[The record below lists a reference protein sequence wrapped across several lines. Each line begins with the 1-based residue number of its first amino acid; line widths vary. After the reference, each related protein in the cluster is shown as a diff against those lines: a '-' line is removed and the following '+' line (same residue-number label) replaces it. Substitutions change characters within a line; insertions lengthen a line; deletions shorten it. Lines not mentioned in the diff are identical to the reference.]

1 MATFNN
7 AYLNDQEAIL
17 SNISSLINS
26 SLKSVD
32 PIITGI
38 GKNNMEI
45 LQDQSFGDNDALF
58 GSGIF
63 NRLNSAPGPGDDD
76 SDDDD
81 DDDLIPI
88 KDDDDDDEIL
98 EDDDEPFNRDDD
110 EDEDD
115 MDN

>member
-7 AYLNDQEAIL
+7 VYLNDQETIL
-17 SNISSLINS
+17 SNISNLINS

-32 PIITGI
+32 PIINRI
-38 GKNNMEI
+38 VKNNMEI
-45 LQDQSFGDNDALF
+45 LQDQPFGDNDALF

-63 NRLNSAPGPGDDD
+63 NMLSSAPGPGDDD

-81 DDDLIPI
+81 DDDLIPV

>member
-7 AYLNDQEAIL
+7 AYLNDQETIL

-26 SLKSVD
+26 SLKSVN
-32 PIITGI
+32 PIISGI
-38 GKNNMEI
+38 VKNNMEI
-45 LQDQSFGDNDALF
+45 LQDQPFGDNDALF

-63 NRLNSAPGPGDDD
+63 NILSSTPGPGDDD

-81 DDDLIPI
+81 DDDLIPV

-98 EDDDEPFNRDDD
+98 EDDDEPFNLDDD
-110 EDEDD
+110 DEDD